1 MNLDTALTLSTKIN
15 SKLIKDLNVE
25 WKRKLL
31 EDNIENLGVLGSDND
46 F

>member
-1 MNLDTALTLSTKIN
+1 MNLDTALTLSTKVN

-25 WKRKLL
+25 WKRRLL
-31 EDNIENLGVLGSDND
+31 EDNTENPGVLGSDND

>member
-15 SKLIKDLNVE
+15 SKLINDLNVE
-25 WKRKLL
+25 WKRRL
-31 EDNIENLGVLGSDND
+31 EDNTENLGILGSDNN